1 MPSVLKWVAKN
12 ITSDGVI
19 TALPCI
25 LRAVTV
31 YSTTAAGRAI
41 VHDHATAASGDVVA
55 DLGAATQYDTAITPP
70 LEVRCRNGLYVNLT
84 TASVTVYYELEY

>member
-12 ITSDGVI
+12 IAADGVI
-19 TALPCI
+19 SAKPCI
-25 LRAVTV
+25 LRGVTV

-55 DLGAATQYDTAITPP
+55 DLGAATQYDTAVTPL
-70 LEVRCRNGLYVNLT
+70 LEVRCENGLYVNLT
-84 TASVTVYYELEY
+84 TASVTVYYEVEF